1 MSDNSVRYKA
11 IRKALEKPYSAQ
23 PQGNFARHLN
33 TLAGLISG
41 IVGSKNSNLPEIAD
55 IVPDGAKRESR
66 VKRHTRWLQNNNID
80 ANAYLLPFASELL
93 LNLIAS
99 SGTLVSAIDG
109 SKEIKYVCLDCRM
122 TVTDWFKQKGLL
134 GERRACHDAL

>member
-1 MSDNSVRYKA
+1 MSDNHVRYKA

-41 IVGSKNSNLPEIAD
+41 IVGSKNSNLPEIASM
-55 IVPDGAKRESR
+55 VPDGAKRESR

-80 ANAYLLPFASELL
+80 ANAYYT
-93 LNLIAS
+93 IRV
-99 SGTLVSAIDG
+99 GIIDK
-109 SKEIKYVCLDCRM
+109 SDSVFRNPHISDRWQCDRARMCLFNGKRH
-122 TVTDWFKQKGLL
+122 L
-134 GERRACHDAL
+134 